1 MDKQKLVG
9 IYVRVSTLDR
19 QDTKV
24 QEEELRMLA
33 EKRGWRIF
41 RVYSDKGQSGAK
53 ATRPALEELWRDC
66 RNGKVDIVCVWSLD
80 RFARSLKQLIE
91 ALEEFK
97 RLGVDFVSSKQEFDT
112 TSSAGR
118 LLFHV
123 VGAVAEFERDL
134 IRERVKAGMQKAQR
148 DGKRIGRPSLRQF
161 NEEDILRIRTSR
173 RREKASIRQ
182 IALRFGT
189 TQWTVNRIL
198 ARAS

>member
-1 MDKQKLVG
+1 
-9 IYVRVSTLDR
+9 
-19 QDTKV
+19 
-24 QEEELRMLA
+24 
-33 EKRGWRIF
+33 
-41 RVYSDKGQSGAK
+41 
-53 ATRPALEELWRDC
+53 
-66 RNGKVDIVCVWSLD
+66 VDIVCVWSLD